1 MLFYFLNAI
10 ASLIAFGGIT
20 AAIFSQHVRD
30 GVLIKKGLAS
40 TALGFAANAIN
51 PTINSQLWIAISV
64 AATVIFIG
72 LRIYRAKLKHEK
84 PVFIK

>member
-1 MLFYFLNAI
+1 MLLYILNAV
-10 ASLIAFGGIT
+10 ASFIAFGGIT

-51 PTINSQLWIAISV
+51 PTFNSQLWITASIGV
-64 AATVIFIG
+64 TFIFIG
-72 LRIYRAKLKHEK
+72 LRIYKAKLKHAK
-84 PVFIK
+84 PIFFQ